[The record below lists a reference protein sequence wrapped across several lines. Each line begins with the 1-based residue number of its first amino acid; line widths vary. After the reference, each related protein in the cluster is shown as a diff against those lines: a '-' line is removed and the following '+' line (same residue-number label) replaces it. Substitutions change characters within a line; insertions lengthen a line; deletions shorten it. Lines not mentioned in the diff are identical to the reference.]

1 MSADIPIASRPPA
14 HLPGLD
20 GLRALAVLTVMVFH
34 AWPAALTG
42 GMIGVDLFFVLSG
55 FLISLLL
62 VAEYR
67 ESGAIGLRN
76 FYLRRCL
83 RLMPAFLLMLLV
95 FVGYCLLRFD
105 GRALERYLQS
115 VALAVTYTSNWARAL
130 SLNSVEGL
138 GHTWSLAME
147 EQFYLFWPLL
157 LLGLLRLGGGPRQLV
172 AVVVVLAL
180 VSWGWRVILAWHGAG
195 ADRLYNG
202 LDTRL
207 DALMVGGALGVAQAF
222 GLLESL
228 RRPGARLMLGLAA
241 VPALLYLVA
250 VATRAHYWVDM
261 RLYYWML
268 ALVELSAACLILN
281 VVCNS
286 SGWLNRLLCLR
297 GLVWLGGISYG
308 LYLWHFPIYVFMR
321 ADGAS
326 PWRILLLG
334 SLATL
339 LVACL
344 SYYWLERPFL
354 CLKRRYSAVA
364 PEAPQRI
371 KERVLAQ

>member
-1 MSADIPIASRPPA
+1 MSSKPMHGQRTTRM
-14 HLPGLD
+14 PGLD

-34 AWPAALTG
+34 AWPAVLTG

-67 ESGAIGLRN
+67 ASGVIGLRN

-95 FVGYCLLRFD
+95 FLGYCLLRFD
-105 GRALERYLQS
+105 GRVLERYLQS
-115 VALAVTYTSNWARAL
+115 VALAVTYTSNWARAF
-130 SLNSVEGL
+130 SLNPVEGL

-157 LLGLLRLGGGPRQLV
+157 LLGLLRLGLRPSKLV
-172 AVVVVLAL
+172 GLVLLLAL
-180 VSWGWRVILAWHGAG
+180 ASCGWRVFLAWHGAG

-207 DALMVGGALGVAQAF
+207 DALMVGCALGIAQAF

-228 RRPGARLMLGLAA
+228 RRPWAGRLLGLVA
-241 VPALLYLVA
+241 VPAVLYLVA

-268 ALVELSAACLILN
+268 ALVELSAACLVLN
-281 VVCNS
+281 VVCHS

-339 LVACL
+339 LLACL

-354 CLKRRYSAVA
+354 RLKRRYSAAA
-364 PEAPQRI
+364 PESPQRI